1 MSGIGNKLEA
11 PDADTAQVSEG
22 LVRLWENVERHMAP
36 AIPPAQLRV
45 LQVVN
50 RAGVLTTTKIA
61 EVTGAL
67 PSSVSRLCGRLQTA
81 GLLLKEENC
90 SNRRETLIRLSPQGR
105 ELLRAVEGQRLD
117 GLQQVLELL
126 GLPGREAFLEG
137 LTAFNQSRA
146 WE

>member
-1 MSGIGNKLEA
+1 MGNKLEV

-36 AIPPAQLRV
+36 VIPPAQLRV

-61 EVTGAL
+61 EMTGAL

-81 GLLLKEENC
+81 GLLLKEENG

-117 GLQQVLELL
+117 ALQQVLELL
-126 GLPGREAFLEG
+126 GLPGSEAFLEG